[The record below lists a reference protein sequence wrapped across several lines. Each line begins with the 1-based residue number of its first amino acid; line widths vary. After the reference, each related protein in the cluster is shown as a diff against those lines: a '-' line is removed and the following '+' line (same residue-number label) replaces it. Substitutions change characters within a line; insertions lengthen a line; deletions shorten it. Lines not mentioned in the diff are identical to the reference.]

1 MRITRKV
8 FLDLAIVMI
17 SFGLLMGAV
26 FPFFMLLL
34 GIPREYLFTAGFFLS
49 CTAAGI
55 AVGLFNIMFARSV
68 VGRRIG
74 QLSERMQFVGEKLRD
89 ASTLTDLRECTAETC
104 ALPEDSDDELGD
116 GAKSF
121 NLLVDSLTQ
130 SIASESALRSFNV
143 MLASRIELEDL
154 TKGALEFM
162 LDYSGAEAGAVILDR
177 GGEFEVSCSV
187 GISDARAL
195 LNSSALLHI
204 IEKQTLQRRVF
215 PGAVSIE
222 SMLVSFQP
230 DEMIACPILYK
241 EVSLGLLL
249 LASGSRFPNRMVQT
263 LEMFIQSLSLALKNA
278 VTYDQ
283 LQKLAANDPL
293 TGLYNRRFG
302 LVRLAEEYSRSVRSQ
317 MPVGLLMFD
326 IDHFKRVNDTYGH
339 TIGDRVLV
347 NLSKVASMAAR
358 KGDLLIRYGGE
369 EFLVILPGAAK
380 TDCQFVAER
389 MRHMVEESLVQYG
402 DTAVRVTISIG
413 AVSFPEHNVEN
424 EHELIQAADRAL
436 YLAKG
441 KGRNRVVM
449 V

>member
-17 SFGLLMGAV
+17 SFGLFIGAA

-34 GIPREYLFTAGFFLS
+34 GIPREHLFTPAFFLS
-49 CTAAGI
+49 CAAAGV

-68 VGRRIG
+68 VGRRIS
-74 QLSERMQFVGEKLRD
+74 QLSEKMRFIGEKLQD

-104 ALPEDSDDELGD
+104 ELPEDSDDELGD
-116 GAKSF
+116 GARSF
-121 NLLVDSLTQ
+121 NLLVESLTQ

-154 TKGALEFM
+154 TKGALEFL
-162 LDYSGAEAGAVILDR
+162 LDYSRAEAGAVIIER
-177 GGEFEVSCSV
+177 GGDFEVSCSV
-187 GISDARAL
+187 GISDAQTL
-195 LNSSALLHI
+195 LGSSALLHI
-204 IEKQTLQRRVF
+204 IEKQTTQRRVF
-215 PGAVSIE
+215 PGAVSID

-230 DEMIACPILYK
+230 AEMIACPILYK

-249 LASGSRFPNRMVQT
+249 LAGGSRFPNRMVQS

-302 LVRLAEEYSRSVRSQ
+302 LVRLAEEYTRSVRSR

-369 EFLVILPGAAK
+369 EFVVILPGAAK

-424 EHELIQAADRAL
+424 EQELIQAADKAL

-441 KGRNRVVM
+441 KGRNMVVT